1 MEEKKFDLLLD
12 VMKFLENKDSQGS
25 GLEDAIID
33 VLDSYQN
40 SLTNG
45 QKHFLMKEFVHY
57 ERKRRERQERKR
69 IYTHEQRT
77 ESESF

>member
-12 VMKFLENKDSQGS
+12 VMKFLENKDSQNS

-33 VLDSYQN
+33 VLESYQI
-40 SLTNG
+40 SLTNE

-57 ERKRRERQERKR
+57 ERKRRDKKERDR
-69 IYTHEQRT
+69 IHASEQRT
-77 ESESF
+77 EAESF